1 MFKKR
6 RDKLGEEKK
15 KMEEHPKTNF
25 DTTNWVEE
33 LSLSTDFVNDHTSS
47 NLSEPFWISYFRTLI
62 MGEILH
68 RDVVPYLSAQLTLKE
83 LKNTIPI
90 QQIEV
95 TSDAKII
102 KDKLL
107 QGFAAI
113 RLSDQH
119 TECLMVNVANSKF
132 RDISFPMME
141 STALGPQAGYV
152 EEIDTNINLIRK
164 HLPSSDLHIKELKVG
179 KLSSTKVAVIYMDS
193 IVNKDNVETVLQ
205 RIEDVQYDHIS
216 DSSYLASMIEDNTN
230 SLFPQIIPTER
241 NDRTI
246 AALTE
251 GKVVIVV
258 DGSPDVL
265 IAPITLAESVVAMED
280 YYVPW
285 LIANY
290 LRLIRLFGLFVSIII
305 SPAYIAVLTYHYE
318 LIPAKLL
325 DSLVAS
331 RAAVP
336 FPPIIE
342 VLILEISVEFI
353 KESSLRL
360 PTKIGTTLGIV
371 GGIVIGQAIVEAKLT
386 SSILII
392 LIGLST
398 LASYTSAIYK
408 FNNSVRLI
416 KYPIIVLAQFLGLIG
431 IVIGLN
437 FLLAHLLRLTSL
449 GRPYIGFYPFR
460 KNMFKDMWI
469 RMPFSMQK
477 QNPENLRP
485 QRKQRYTNDLKN
497 PVPPS
502 DFNE

>member
-6 RDKLGEEKK
+6 QEKKVEEKK
-15 KMEEHPKTNF
+15 NIEEQPKTSPEK
-25 DTTNWVEE
+25 TNWVEE
-33 LSLSTDFVNDHTSS
+33 LSESNDFVNDHTSFEKT
-47 NLSEPFWISYFRTLI
+47 EPFWISYFRTLV
-62 MGEILH
+62 MSETLY
-68 RDVVPYLSAQLTLKE
+68 RDVVPYLSESDSLEKV
-83 LKNTIPI
+83 KNNIPI
-90 QQIEV
+90 QQTVV
-95 TSDAKII
+95 TSDTKLI
-102 KDKLL
+102 KEKLL
-107 QGFAAI
+107 QGFSAI
-113 RLSDQH
+113 RIAENDI
-119 TECLMVNVANSKF
+119 ECLLVNVANSKF

-152 EEIDTNINLIRK
+152 EEMDTNINLIRK
-164 HLPSSDLHIKELKVG
+164 HLPSSDLHVKEMQIG
-179 KLSSTKVAVIYMDS
+179 KLSSTKIAVIYIDS
-193 IVNKDNVETVLQ
+193 IADKDNVETVLQ
-205 RIEDVQYDHIS
+205 RINDVQYDHIS

-241 NDRTI
+241 TDRTI

-251 GKVVIVV
+251 GKIVIVV

-290 LRLIRLFGLFVSIII
+290 LRLIRLFGLCVSIVI
-305 SPAYIAVLTYHYE
+305 SPLYIAVLTYHYE

-386 SSILII
+386 SSVLII

-408 FNNSVRLI
+408 FNNSVRLV

-460 KNMFKDMWI
+460 MNMFKDLWI
-469 RMPFSMQK
+469 RLPFSVQK
-477 QNPENLRP
+477 ENPDNLRP
-485 QRKQRYTNDLKN
+485 QVKQRAVFDRRS
-497 PVPPS
+497 PGPPS
-502 DFNE
+502 DFDE

>member
-6 RDKLGEEKK
+6 REKTGK
-15 KMEEHPKTNF
+15 ENNRNQGHSEPNAE
-25 DTTNWVEE
+25 TTHWIEE
-33 LSLSTDFVNDHTSS
+33 LSISNDFVNDYTSS
-47 NLSEPFWISYFRTLI
+47 DPTKPFWISYFRTLI
-62 MGEILH
+62 LSETLH
-68 RDVVPYLSAQLTLKE
+68 RDVVPYLSEHHSLE
-83 LKNTIPI
+83 EVKNDIPV
-90 QQIEV
+90 QQIV
-95 TSDAKII
+95 QSSNSKLI
-102 KDKLL
+102 KEKLL

-113 RLSDQH
+113 RLSEKD
-119 TECLMVNVANSKF
+119 TECLLVSVANNKF
-132 RDISFPMME
+132 RDISLPTME
-141 STALGPQAGYV
+141 ATALGPQAAFV

-164 HLPSSDLHIKELKVG
+164 HLPTSDLHVKEMQTG
-179 KLSSTKVAVIYMDS
+179 KLSSTKVAVLYMDS

-205 RIEDVQYDHIS
+205 RIQDVQYDHIS

-241 NDRTI
+241 NDRAV

-290 LRLIRLFGLFVSIII
+290 LRLIRLFGLFVSMII

-336 FPPIIE
+336 FPPIVE
-342 VLILEISVEFI
+342 VLLLEISVEFI

-360 PTKIGTTLGIV
+360 PAKIGTTLGIV

-408 FNNSVRLI
+408 FNNSVRLV
-416 KYPIIVLAQFLGLIG
+416 KYPIIILAQFLGLIG

-449 GRPYIGFYPFR
+449 GRPYVGFYPLR
-460 KNMFKDMWI
+460 KNMFKDLWI
-469 RMPFSMQK
+469 RLPFSIQK
-477 QNPENLRP
+477 ENPENVRP
-485 QRKQRYTNDLKN
+485 QRKQRYLHDVKSSG
-497 PVPPS
+497 PPS
-502 DFNE
+502 DFDE

>member
-1 MFKKR
+1 M
-6 RDKLGEEKK
+6 
-15 KMEEHPKTNF
+15 
-25 DTTNWVEE
+25 
-33 LSLSTDFVNDHTSS
+33 
-47 NLSEPFWISYFRTLI
+47 
-62 MGEILH
+62 
-68 RDVVPYLSAQLTLKE
+68 
-83 LKNTIPI
+83 
-90 QQIEV
+90 
-95 TSDAKII
+95 
-102 KDKLL
+102 
-107 QGFAAI
+107 
-113 RLSDQH
+113 
-119 TECLMVNVANSKF
+119 
-132 RDISFPMME
+132 
-141 STALGPQAGYV
+141 
-152 EEIDTNINLIRK
+152 
-164 HLPSSDLHIKELKVG
+164 
-179 KLSSTKVAVIYMDS
+179 
-193 IVNKDNVETVLQ
+193 
-205 RIEDVQYDHIS
+205 
-216 DSSYLASMIEDNTN
+216 ASMIEDNTN

-241 NDRTI
+241 TDRTI

-251 GKVVIVV
+251 GKIVIVV

-290 LRLIRLFGLFVSIII
+290 LRLIRLFGLCVSIVI
-305 SPAYIAVLTYHYE
+305 SPLYIAVLTYHYE

-386 SSILII
+386 SSVLII

-408 FNNSVRLI
+408 FNNSVRLV

-460 KNMFKDMWI
+460 MNMFKDLWI
-469 RMPFSMQK
+469 RLPFSVQK
-477 QNPENLRP
+477 ENPDNLRP
-485 QRKQRYTNDLKN
+485 QVKQRAVFDRRS
-497 PVPPS
+497 PGPPS
-502 DFNE
+502 DFDE